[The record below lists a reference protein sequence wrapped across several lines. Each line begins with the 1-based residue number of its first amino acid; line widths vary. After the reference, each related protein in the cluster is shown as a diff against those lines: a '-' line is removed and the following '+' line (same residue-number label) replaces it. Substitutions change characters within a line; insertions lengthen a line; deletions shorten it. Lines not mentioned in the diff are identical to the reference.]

1 MSVLSGIVLVAPAK
15 TGGGEFHLSTATL
28 VIIGIVV
35 VVGVIA
41 IIGWR
46 APDRS
51 PHADEKAERD
61 RIDD

>member
-1 MSVLSGIVLVAPAK
+1 MTVLAGIAYLAPAASNSAI
-15 TGGGEFHLSTATL
+15 FHLSTTTI
-28 VIIGIVV
+28 VIIVVAIVIG
-35 VVGVIA
+35 VVG

-61 RIDD
+61 RDDR